1 MFSEI
6 GDVVGALILASIGWQ
21 IISRLFDDEN
31 FFRSQGFRS
40 GKVFWISVIVVAL
53 IVIVGI
59 YDLFTSSACD
69 AGVDICYT
77 K

>member
-6 GDVVGALILASIGWQ
+6 GDVVGALILAFIGWQ
-21 IISRLFDDEN
+21 FISGLFDDEK

-40 GKVFWISVIVVAL
+40 GKVFWISVIIVAL

-59 YDLFTSSACD
+59 YDLFNSPPCD
-69 AGVDICYT
+69 AAVDVCYT